1 MHSFKKFWA
10 WIAGPKSDLVLFF
23 VIIVLAN
30 LIGARAFFRLDL
42 TEQSSYSLSQASR
55 ELVSSLEE
63 PVSVRVYF
71 TKNLPSPY
79 NSVESYLSDLLS
91 EYQGKAGKNRF
102 SYEFVDMEDPEARS
116 QAMNWGLQNV
126 QIQEVKDTEVGLKT
140 AWMGLVILYGDG
152 AEVID
157 NLTGTEGLE
166 YKLTTT
172 IARMIAMNDTLAGL
186 DGSISLTLYASS
198 ALSRFNI
205 GGFAELPAE
214 VQTAL
219 DTLNKRNRNRIVY
232 SRIDPAQDEIEMLAA
247 KYGVQ
252 VINWSA
258 GRDGTSAGM
267 GTLGLVLSRGERFVS
282 VPLELTRGIF
292 GGYSIRN
299 LGNLSDTLAEALQ
312 SLLSRSVE
320 MAYLTGQGEK
330 SLWDGQS
337 GAYRLQALVKDRYTL
352 KEYATV
358 REVPA
363 TVHSI
368 MINGPRTAFSE
379 EDLYALD
386 QFLMRGGNLVL
397 LLDPIN
403 EVMPDQQMLMYGAQ
417 PTYEP
422 IDTGLQKLLAA
433 WGIELSASYVMD
445 KACYVAKQQG
455 VGELPLYYVP
465 QLAKESLN
473 AKHPVSKNLAYVLFL
488 QAGALSQKDGRI
500 AEGVSYT
507 PLASTSDEAWIP
519 DAVTSLN
526 PYAIMPPAADAMA
539 KHDLA
544 VALEGIFPSAYESSP
559 VAGIREEES
568 SGETGDAAAGSTD
581 SAAKS
586 KPAPSAPSVTA
597 ADLSATAHLSKS
609 AQRAR
614 VAVFGSSAI
623 TTPSVMDENGS
634 QPVALL
640 LRNAIDWANGNDEL
654 IPMRTKGL
662 GLNTLD
668 KTTKEKRD
676 ALRAVNLYGLPAL
689 VALAGLAVWRL
700 RVARRRRIREL
711 YCGAERTINA
721 ERTTNGEAAQ

>member
-1 MHSFKKFWA
+1 MLSFKKFAA

-23 VIIVLAN
+23 VLIVLAN
-30 LIGARAFFRLDL
+30 LVGARAFFRLDL

-79 NSVESYLSDLLS
+79 NGVESYLSDLLS
-91 EYQGKAGKNRF
+91 EYRGKAGKNRF
-102 SYEFVDMEDPEARS
+102 SYEFVDMEDAEART
-116 QAMNWGLQNV
+116 QAMDWGLQNV

-152 AEVID
+152 AEVLD
-157 NLTGTEGLE
+157 NLTTTEGLE

-205 GGFAELPAE
+205 GGFNELPAE

-232 SRIDPAQDEIEMLAA
+232 SRIDPAQEELETLAA

-282 VPLELTRGIF
+282 IPLELTRGIF

-320 MAYLTGQGEK
+320 MAYLTGHGEK
-330 SLWDGQS
+330 SLWDAQS

-368 MINGPRTAFSE
+368 MINGPRTAFGE

-397 LLDPIN
+397 LLDPVN
-403 EVMPDQQMLMYGAQ
+403 EVMPDQQMMMYGAQ

-488 QAGALSQKDGRI
+488 QAGALTPKDGRI
-500 AEGVSYT
+500 AESVSYT
-507 PLASTSDEAWIP
+507 PLASTSAEAWIP

-539 KHDLA
+539 RHDLA
-544 VALEGIFPSAYESSP
+544 VALEGLFPSAYESSP
-559 VAGIREEES
+559 VAGIAQEKSAADSGSDS
-568 SGETGDAAAGSTD
+568 SGAAAAGT
-581 SAAKS
+581 
-586 KPAPSAPSVTA
+586 T

-623 TTPSVMDENGS
+623 TTPSVMDENGT

-662 GLNTLD
+662 TLNTLD
-668 KTTKEKRD
+668 KTTKAKRD
-676 ALRAVNLYGLPAL
+676 AIRAVNLYGLPAL
-689 VALAGLAVWRL
+689 VALAGLVVWRL
-700 RVARRRRIREL
+700 RVARRRRIREF
-711 YCGAERTINA
+711 YCGERGPQNGAATGA
-721 ERTTNGEAAQ
+721 DRTTNGEAAQ